1 MKSLCILFMRC
12 IMEKDQ
18 PELLNRLRSRKNFGL
33 VTPFFC
39 SAHSKVVSHL
49 CSLYISSVIFS
60 LFAFDKNDLTPPMR
74 HVPMGLIFI
83 LSFFFYKISRY
94 HMFYGKFLLLISV
107 NLFISCWEQLTFS
120 ASNQPAQRGSFL
132 RVSHLKVVTNSFKKI
147 YFEKVYRTLRGLI
160 YLQSALMKN

>member
-1 MKSLCILFMRC
+1 MKSLCTLFMRC

-18 PELLNRLRSRKNFGL
+18 PELLNRLCSRKNFGL

-60 LFAFDKNDLTPPMR
+60 SFAFDKNDLTPPMR

-107 NLFISCWEQLTFS
+107 NLLLIALNFRKMKRFDLVLGTTDVF
-120 ASNQPAQRGSFL
+120 R
-132 RVSHLKVVTNSFKKI
+132 LKPTCAKRKLLESKSFKSCHKFI
-147 YFEKVYRTLRGLI
+147 
-160 YLQSALMKN
+160 

>member
-18 PELLNRLRSRKNFGL
+18 PELLNRLRSRKYFGL

-74 HVPMGLIFI
+74 HVPMGLLFI
-83 LSFFFYKISRY
+83 LIFFFFTKSLVITCF
-94 HMFYGKFLLLISV
+94 MGNFYF
-107 NLFISCWEQLTFS
+107 
-120 ASNQPAQRGSFL
+120 
-132 RVSHLKVVTNSFKKI
+132 
-147 YFEKVYRTLRGLI
+147 
-160 YLQSALMKN
+160 

>member
-1 MKSLCILFMRC
+1 MKSLCTLFMRC
-12 IMEKDQ
+12 IMEKNQ

-49 CSLYISSVIFS
+49 CSLYISSVIFFS
-60 LFAFDKNDLTPPMR
+60 FAFDKNDLTPPMR

-107 NLFISCWEQLTFS
+107 NLFYLVLGTTDVF
-120 ASNQPAQRGSFL
+120 R
-132 RVSHLKVVTNSFKKI
+132 LKPTCAKRKLLESKSFKSCNQFI
-147 YFEKVYRTLRGLI
+147 
-160 YLQSALMKN
+160 

>member
-1 MKSLCILFMRC
+1 MKSLCTLFMRC

-74 HVPMGLIFI
+74 HVPMGLLFI
-83 LSFFFYKISRY
+83 LIFFFYKISRY

-107 NLFISCWEQLTFS
+107 
-120 ASNQPAQRGSFL
+120 
-132 RVSHLKVVTNSFKKI
+132 HLLLIALNFRKMKRFDLVLGTTDVFRLKPTCAKRKLLESKSFKSCHKFI
-147 YFEKVYRTLRGLI
+147 
-160 YLQSALMKN
+160 